1 MSQRH
6 SLTAFI
12 AVLTT
17 IFGLAIIAA
26 SQGQLDS
33 QVFGNAIV
41 GLIGIAG
48 TFRPRTSQ
56 DLAADPAP

>member
-6 SLTAFI
+6 SLFAFLAVIVAIVLLSLI
-12 AVLTT
+12 ANAK
-17 IFGLAIIAA
+17 GA
-26 SQGQLDS
+26 LDS

-48 TFRPRTSQ
+48 SFRPKSTEALQ
-56 DLAADPAP
+56 

>member
-6 SLTAFI
+6 SLFAFL
-12 AVLTT
+12 AV
-17 IFGLAIIAA
+17 IIALVILSLIA
-26 SQGQLDS
+26 NEKNALDS

-48 TFRPRTSQ
+48 SFRPKSTQ
-56 DLAADPAP
+56 EPTQ

>member
-6 SLTAFI
+6 SLFAFLAVIVAIVLLSLI
-12 AVLTT
+12 ANAK
-17 IFGLAIIAA
+17 GA
-26 SQGQLDS
+26 LDS

-48 TFRPRTSQ
+48 SFRPKSTEPLQ
-56 DLAADPAP
+56 

>member
-6 SLTAFI
+6 SLFAFLAVIVAIVLLSLI
-12 AVLTT
+12 AN
-17 IFGLAIIAA
+17 AKHA
-26 SQGQLDS
+26 LDS

-48 TFRPRTSQ
+48 SFRPRTAKEPDQ
-56 DLAADPAP
+56 

>member
-6 SLTAFI
+6 SLIAFL
-12 AVLTT
+12 AVLAA
-17 IFGLAIIAA
+17 IIGLAVIAA
-26 SQGQLDS
+26 GQGQLDS

-48 TFRPRTSQ
+48 TFRPRTAQ
-56 DLAADPAP
+56 DAPPESGP

>member
-6 SLTAFI
+6 SLFAFL
-12 AVLTT
+12 AV
-17 IFGLAIIAA
+17 IIAIVILSLIA
-26 SQGQLDS
+26 NEKNALDS

-48 TFRPRTSQ
+48 SFRPKSTQ
-56 DLAADPAP
+56 EPTQ

>member
-6 SLTAFI
+6 SLFAFLAVIVAIVLLSLI
-12 AVLTT
+12 ANAK
-17 IFGLAIIAA
+17 GA
-26 SQGQLDS
+26 LDS

-48 TFRPRTSQ
+48 SFRPRTAQ
-56 DLAADPAP
+56 EPVA

>member
-6 SLTAFI
+6 SLFAFL
-12 AVLTT
+12 AV
-17 IFGLAIIAA
+17 IAA
-26 SQGQLDS
+26 IVALSLIANAKHALDS

-48 TFRPRTSQ
+48 SFRPKTTQ
-56 DLAADPAP
+56 EPPQ